1 VTREVWNKALAVN
14 RHPFISRV
22 YRVLNRIV
30 ARLFQRLRIP
40 QQFWALR
47 RAEAPRFALRWKDR
61 WLCLFD
67 ATALTSFD
75 RHYVFHTAW
84 ACRVLAESH
93 PAEHVDISSSL
104 YFVAAASAFVSIRF
118 YDYRP
123 AQLGLSGLTCDQAD
137 LTRLHFEDASI
148 GSLSCMHVIEHV
160 GLARY
165 GDPLDY
171 DGDLRAVAELR
182 RVLKEGGQLLF
193 VVPIG
198 GEARIQFNAHRIYTY
213 RSVLAMFEGFEL
225 VEFALIPDDGSTM
238 GLVRYA
244 EEALANAQHY
254 GCGCFWLR
262 KLES

>member
-1 VTREVWNKALAVN
+1 MSRY
-14 RHPFISRV
+14 PFFARV
-22 YRVLNRIV
+22 RRVLKRMG
-30 ARLFQRLRIP
+30 AGFLQRLRIP
-40 QQFWALR
+40 QQFLVLR
-47 RAEAPRFALRWKDR
+47 RVAAPRFALRWQDR
-61 WLCLFD
+61 WLCLRD
-67 ATALTSFD
+67 ATSLTSFD

-84 ACRVLAESH
+84 ACRILAESR

-104 YFVAAASAFVSIRF
+104 YFVATASAFVPIRF

-137 LTRLHFEDASI
+137 LTRLHFADNSI
-148 GSLSCMHVIEHV
+148 ASLSCMHVVEHV

-171 DGDLRAVAELR
+171 DGDLKAVAELR
-182 RVLKEGGQLLF
+182 RVLAVGGQLLF

-238 GLVRYA
+238 SLVRHA
-244 EEALANAQHY
+244 EESLSNAQRY

-262 KLES
+262 KVKA

>member
-1 VTREVWNKALAVN
+1 M
-14 RHPFISRV
+14 SRYPLFARV
-22 YRVLNRIV
+22 RRVLKRISGSF
-30 ARLFQRLRIP
+30 LQRLRIP
-40 QQFWALR
+40 QQFLALR
-47 RAEAPRFALRWKDR
+47 RVAAPRFALRWQDR
-61 WLCLFD
+61 WLCLRD
-67 ATALTSFD
+67 ATSLTSFD

-84 ACRVLAESH
+84 ACRILAESR

-104 YFVAAASAFVSIRF
+104 YFVATASAFVPIRF

-137 LTRLHFEDASI
+137 LTRLHFADRSI
-148 GSLSCMHVIEHV
+148 ESLSCMHVVEHV

-171 DGDLRAVAELR
+171 DGDLKAVSELR
-182 RVLKEGGQLLF
+182 RVLAVGGQLLF

-213 RSVLAMFEGFEL
+213 RSVLAMFEEFEL
-225 VEFALIPDDGSTM
+225 VEFALIPDDGSTL
-238 GLVRYA
+238 GLVRSA
-244 EEALANAQHY
+244 EEALSNAQRY

-262 KLES
+262 KVKA